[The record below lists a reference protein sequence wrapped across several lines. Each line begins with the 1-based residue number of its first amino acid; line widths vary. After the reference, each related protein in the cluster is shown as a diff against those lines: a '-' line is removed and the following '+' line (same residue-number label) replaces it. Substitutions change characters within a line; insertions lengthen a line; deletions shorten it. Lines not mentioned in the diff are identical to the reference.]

1 MSEGSDAA
9 GAIMATTRHERV
21 TAHFCGAAEEFFVER
36 ISPEHPDGLLPG
48 EPCRCASA
56 GRVVISPEEQGMAED
71 DPSESP
77 GTETEAGQR
86 FYGFD
91 EDISGIAVP
100 GELPILS
107 LRGVVIFPSAIVPL
121 LISRGPSLKL
131 VEASLVGD
139 RMLGLMTQ
147 KNPEEE
153 SPQPEG
159 LYARGTA
166 GRILKMLKYPDASVR
181 ILVQGLRRIEIVEYT
196 QREPYLK
203 ARVRHLQDTLR
214 PSKDIEALQAHMVN
228 QFAKFVSMI
237 PYLPDEL
244 QVVVMNIKDPGKVT
258 DLIASNLNISLEEK
272 QDLLSTLDVRV
283 RLEKLSGILNR
294 EIELLELGHKIQSQ
308 VQSELN
314 KNQKEFYLRQQLK
327 AIQKELGEG
336 DGKTAEVEELRRRV
350 EEARMPPDALKA
362 AEHELERLRLIPPES
377 AEHTVVRTYLEW
389 LVSVPWAISTE
400 DNLDLHHARQV
411 LDEDHFDLEKIKDR
425 ILEYLAVRQ
434 LRKDPKG
441 PILCFVGPPG
451 VGKTSL
457 GRSIARA
464 MGRKFVRLS
473 LGGIRD
479 EAEIRGHR
487 RTYIGALPGRIIQN
501 IKNAGSNNP
510 LFMLDEIDK
519 LGMDFR
525 GDPASALLE
534 VLDPEQNNT
543 FQDHYLDVPFDLSR
557 VMFITTANVLDPIPA
572 PLRDRMEVIELAGY
586 TEEEKLEIAR
596 RHLIPKQL
604 RENGLTAENLR
615 FTDDALVQI
624 IRAYTREA
632 GLRNLER
639 EIGRVCRKVA
649 RAITEGR
656 TEPVVCTGENVR
668 EYLGPE
674 RFYAEVAERTE
685 EPGVAVGLAW
695 TPNGGDILFVEST
708 RMAGKKGLTLTGHLG
723 EVMKESA
730 QAALSYVRSRAER
743 LGIRPDFFE
752 NTDLHVHVPHGAIPK
767 DGPSAGVTIATSLA
781 SLLTGRHV
789 RPNVAMTG
797 EITLR
802 GKVEP
807 VGGIKEKVLAAKRA
821 GIDTVLLPKRNEK
834 DLEDVPE
841 PVRRGMR
848 FVFVETMDELLE
860 HALEPP
866 AAGRGGQ
873 PGEAERGPRAA
884 RA

>member
-1 MSEGSDAA
+1 MIGRLPTPHDPP
-9 GAIMATTRHERV
+9 R
-21 TAHFCGAAEEFFVER
+21 
-36 ISPEHPDGLLPG
+36 GLGL
-48 EPCRCASA
+48 AD
-56 GRVVISPEEQGMAED
+56 D
-71 DPSESP
+71 DPRAPMAS
-77 GTETEAGQR
+77 EAGQR

-91 EDISGIAVP
+91 EDISGLAVP
-100 GELPILS
+100 ANLPILP

-121 LISRGPSLKL
+121 LISRGASLRL
-131 VEASLVGD
+131 VEDCLAGD
-139 RMLGLMTQ
+139 RMLGLAAQ

-153 SPQPEG
+153 TPAPEG
-159 LYARGTA
+159 LYTRGTA
-166 GRILKMLKYPDASVR
+166 GRILKMLKYPDQSVR
-181 ILVQGLRRIEIVEYT
+181 ILVQGLKRIEIAEYT
-196 QREPYLK
+196 QREPYFR
-203 ARVRHLQDTLR
+203 AQVRHLQDSFVT
-214 PSKDIEALQAHMVN
+214 SKDLDAVQAHMVN

-258 DLIASNLNISLEEK
+258 DLIASNLNIALEEK
-272 QDLLSTLDVRV
+272 QDLLSTLDVRA
-283 RLEKLSGILNR
+283 RLEKLSAILNR

-336 DGKTAEVEELRRRV
+336 DGRTAEIEELRRRV
-350 EEARMPPDALKA
+350 DAAGMPPEALKA

-389 LVSVPWAISTE
+389 LVSLPWATSTD
-400 DNLDLHHARQV
+400 DNLELRHARQV

-434 LRKDPKG
+434 LRHDTKG

-487 RTYIGALPGRIIQN
+487 RTYIGALPGRIVQN
-501 IKNAGSNNP
+501 LKNAGSNNP

-557 VMFITTANVLDPIPA
+557 VMFVTTANVLDPIPA

-586 TEEEKLEIAR
+586 TEEDKLQIAR

-604 RENGLTAENLR
+604 REHGLGEQNLR
-615 FTDDALVQI
+615 FEDDALI
-624 IRAYTREA
+624 HMIRAYTREA

-639 EIGRVCRKVA
+639 EIGTVCRKVA
-649 RAITEGR
+649 RGITEGR
-656 TEPVVCTGENVR
+656 TDPVMCTVAKVR

-674 RFYAEVAERTE
+674 RFFSEIAERTE

-695 TPNGGDILFVEST
+695 TPNGGDILFIEST
-708 RMAGKKGLTLTGHLG
+708 RMAGQKGLILTGHLG

-730 QAALSYVRSRAER
+730 QAALSYVRSHADR
-743 LGIRPDFFE
+743 LGIAPDFFDSS
-752 NTDLHVHVPHGAIPK
+752 DLHIHVPHGAIPK

-807 VGGIKEKVLAAKRA
+807 VGGIKEKILAARRA
-821 GIDTVLLPKRNEK
+821 GIDTVILPQRNEK
-834 DLEDVPE
+834 DLEDVP
-841 PVRRGMR
+841 PAVRGALR
-848 FVFVETMDELLE
+848 FVFVDTVDQVLE
-860 HALEPP
+860 QALEPRS
-866 AAGRGGQ
+866 AHEL
-873 PGEAERGPRAA
+873 GERAPRAA
-884 RA
+884 SA

>member
-1 MSEGSDAA
+1 M
-9 GAIMATTRHERV
+9 
-21 TAHFCGAAEEFFVER
+21 AEEDPRE
-36 ISPEHPDGLLPG
+36 
-48 EPCRCASA
+48 
-56 GRVVISPEEQGMAED
+56 AEA
-71 DPSESP
+71 P
-77 GTETEAGQR
+77 QR
-86 FYGFD
+86 FFGFD
-91 EDISGIAVP
+91 EDISGVSVP
-100 GELPILS
+100 SELPILP
-107 LRGVVIFPSAIVPL
+107 LRGVIIFPSAIVPL
-121 LISRGPSLKL
+121 LISRGTSLKL
-131 VEASLVGD
+131 VEEALAGD
-139 RMLGLMTQ
+139 RMLGLFSQ

-153 SPQPEG
+153 SPEPEG
-159 LYARGTA
+159 LYSRGTA
-166 GRILKMLKYPDASVR
+166 GRILKMLKYPDGSVR
-181 ILVQGLRRIEIVEYT
+181 ILIQGLKRIELVAYG
-196 QREPYLK
+196 QRAPYFK
-203 ARVRHLQDTLR
+203 ATVRHLQDVHEA
-214 PSKDIEALQAHMVN
+214 SKDVEAMQVHMVN

-244 QVVVMNIKDPGKVT
+244 QVVVMNIKDAGKAA
-258 DLIASNLNISLEEK
+258 DLIASNLNVSLEEK
-272 QDLLSTLDVRV
+272 QDLLSTLDVRG
-283 RLEKLSGILNR
+283 RLEKLVTILNR

-314 KNQKEFYLRQQLK
+314 KNQKEFYLRQQMK

-336 DGKTAEVEELRRRV
+336 DGKSAELDELRRKV
-350 EEARMPPDALKA
+350 EEANMPPEARKA
-362 AEHELERLRLIPPES
+362 ADHELDRLRMIPPES

-389 LVSVPWAISTE
+389 LVSLPWAVSTE

-425 ILEYLAVRQ
+425 ILEYLAVRK
-434 LRKDPKG
+434 LRKDPKS

-464 MGRKFVRLS
+464 MGRKFIRLS

-501 IKNAGSNNP
+501 LKNAGSRNP

-543 FQDHYLDVPFDLSR
+543 FQDHYLDVPFDLQR
-557 VMFITTANVLDPIPA
+557 VMFVTTANVLDPIPP

-604 RENGLTAENLR
+604 GENGLGEQNLR
-615 FTDDALVQI
+615 FEDEALTRI
-624 IRAYTREA
+624 IRGYTREA

-639 EIGRVCRKVA
+639 EIGRVCRKIA

-656 TEPVVCTGENVR
+656 TEPVVCTAATVGD
-668 EYLGPE
+668 YLGPE
-674 RFYAEVAERTE
+674 RFFAEIAERTE

-695 TPNGGDILFVEST
+695 TPNGGDILFIEST
-708 RMAGKKGLTLTGHLG
+708 RMPGKKGLTLTGSLG
-723 EVMKESA
+723 DVMKESA
-730 QAALSYVRSRAER
+730 QAALSYIRSRADR
-743 LGIRPDFFE
+743 LGIAPDFFE
-752 NTDLHVHVPHGAIPK
+752 NTDLHVHVPAGAIPK
-767 DGPSAGVTIATSLA
+767 DGPSAGVTITTSLA
-781 SLLTGRHV
+781 SLLTGRLI
-789 RPNVAMTG
+789 RPAVAMTG

-802 GKVEP
+802 GKVLP
-807 VGGIKEKVLAAKRA
+807 VGGIKEKVLAARRA
-821 GIDTVLLPKRNEK
+821 GIERVILPARNEK
-834 DLEDVPE
+834 DLEDLPAD
-841 PVRRGMR
+841 VRRTMR
-848 FVFVETMDELLE
+848 FSFVETMDDVLAQ
-860 HALEPP
+860 ALEP
-866 AAGRGGQ
+866 ATAGGRGER
-873 PGEAERGPRAA
+873 PGEPDREARVA

>member
-1 MSEGSDAA
+1 
-9 GAIMATTRHERV
+9 MA
-21 TAHFCGAAEEFFVER
+21 
-36 ISPEHPDGLLPG
+36 
-48 EPCRCASA
+48 
-56 GRVVISPEEQGMAED
+56 D
-71 DPSESP
+71 DPMRE
-77 GTETEAGQR
+77 EAPQR

-91 EDISGIAVP
+91 EDISGVAVP
-100 GELPILS
+100 AELPILP

-121 LISRGPSLKL
+121 LISRGASLKL
-131 VEASLVGD
+131 VEECLAGD
-139 RMLGLMTQ
+139 RMLGLAAQ

-153 SPQPEG
+153 TPAPEG
-159 LYARGTA
+159 LYSRGTA
-166 GRILKMLKYPDASVR
+166 GRILKMLKYPDQSVR
-181 ILVQGLRRIEIVEYT
+181 ILVQGLRRIEIAGFT
-196 QREPYLK
+196 QREPYFR
-203 ARVRHLQDTLR
+203 ADVHHLQDVLR
-214 PSKDIEALQAHMVN
+214 SSKDLDAVQAHMVN

-244 QVVVMNIKDPGKVT
+244 QVVVMNIKDPSKVT

-272 QDLLSTLDVRV
+272 QDLLSTVDVRT

-294 EIELLELGHKIQSQ
+294 EIEL
-308 VQSELN
+308 N
-314 KNQKEFYLRQQLK
+314 KNQKEFYLRQQMK

-336 DGKTAEVEELRRRV
+336 DGKSAEVEELRRRV
-350 EEARMPPDALKA
+350 EEARMPPEALKA
-362 AEHELERLRLIPPES
+362 AEHELERLRMIPPES

-389 LVSVPWAISTE
+389 LVSLPWAVSTD

-411 LDEDHFDLEKIKDR
+411 LDEDHFDLERIKDR
-425 ILEYLAVRQ
+425 ILEYLAVRR
-434 LRKDPKG
+434 LRKDPKR

-464 MGRKFVRLS
+464 MGRKFVRIS

-487 RTYIGALPGRIIQN
+487 RTYIGALPGRIIQK

-557 VMFITTANVLDPIPA
+557 VMFITTANLLDPIPP
-572 PLRDRMEVIELAGY
+572 PLRDRMEVIQLPGY
-586 TEEEKLEIAR
+586 TEEEKLQIAR
-596 RHLIPKQL
+596 QFLVPKQL
-604 RENGLTAENLR
+604 DANGLREENLR
-615 FTDDALVQI
+615 FEDDALTKI

-632 GLRNLER
+632 GLRNFER

-656 TEPVVCTGENVR
+656 TEPVVCTAAKAR
-668 EYLGPE
+668 EYLGAE
-674 RFYAEVAERTE
+674 RFFSEVAERTE
-685 EPGVAVGLAW
+685 DPGVAVGLAW

-708 RMAGKKGLTLTGHLG
+708 RMAGKKSLTLTGSLG
-723 EVMKESA
+723 DVMKESA
-730 QAALSYVRSRAER
+730 QAALSYIRSRADR
-743 LGIRPDFFE
+743 LGIAPDFYE
-752 NTDLHVHVPHGAIPK
+752 NADLHVHVPAGAIPK

-781 SLLTGRHV
+781 SLLTGRPV

-802 GKVEP
+802 GKVLP
-807 VGGIKEKVLAAKRA
+807 VGGIKEKVLAARRA
-821 GIDTVLLPKRNEK
+821 GVESVILPRRNEK
-834 DLEDVPE
+834 DLEDIPE
-841 PVRRGMR
+841 DVRRSLR
-848 FVFVETMDELLE
+848 FTFVETMDEVLDA
-860 HALEPP
+860 ALER
-866 AAGRGGQ
+866 AA
-873 PGEAERGPRAA
+873 AERAAAAAEEAREERA
-884 RA
+884 RREQ